1 MTEASTFFLWRL
13 PSWKVSIESLGS
25 FVTAEACVS
34 GLGGLSGFVVLIQ
47 AAFDWPQLPVEASCS
62 AQEQS
67 ILAIVFSSL
76 REMLQQHFFINKAS
90 WKRFW
95 KGAGMHSTSSQKIS
109 FNGPLTTPSHVL
121 LASCSKQWLDQKLS
135 HLRMSPLIESP
146 FESFLHQSPD
156 PLLALILRILITHRR
171 WPGHAAE

>member
-34 GLGGLSGFVVLIQ
+34 GLGGLSGFVLIQ

-67 ILAIVFSSL
+67 ILAILFSSL

-121 LASCSKQWLDQKLS
+121 LASCSKQWLDQNCHIWGCL
-135 HLRMSPLIESP
+135 HLLKAHSKVSYTSLLIHYWPWSWGYWSPTE
-146 FESFLHQSPD
+146 D
-156 PLLALILRILITHRR
+156 D
-171 WPGHAAE
+171 